1 MSYQHIVH
9 TVKKSLSHAYKSLDG
24 IFSDK
29 EAWLLFKIAA
39 LLETIGWILLMT
51 GIIFSIKKLPQHD
64 TVLALGGSIHGIF
77 YIFYIFIIIFAHR
90 SLKWGVWRF
99 IFSGAVSTF
108 PFGALLFELWEAR
121 RRKQISR

>member
-1 MSYQHIVH
+1 MLIKFKKRVTKSY
-9 TVKKSLSHAYKSLDG
+9 SALDG

-29 EAWLLFKIAA
+29 EAWLLFRIAA
-39 LLETIGWILLMT
+39 LIETIGWILLVT
-51 GIIFSIKKLPQHD
+51 GIIFSVKKLPQHE

-99 IFSGAVSTF
+99 IVSGAVSTF
-108 PFGALLFELWEAR
+108 PFGALIFEQWEAR
-121 RRKQISR
+121 RRRIHRALK

>member
-1 MSYQHIVH
+1 MLHNIKEKVAKSY
-9 TVKKSLSHAYKSLDG
+9 KALDN
-24 IFSDK
+24 IFTDK
-29 EAWLLFKIAA
+29 EAWLLFRIAA
-39 LLETIGWILLMT
+39 FLETIGWVLLVT
-51 GIIFSIKKLPQHD
+51 GIVFSVKKLPQHE